1 MVDEKIDTGT
11 MESMKRFSEFSEKSR
26 NNMRSLREEI
36 QEFNKVMN
44 AAHSTT
50 DGLRESLRQMS
61 NVQPAQPI
69 TEALEAERTT
79 ATTNARI
86 ANTPTPAQSQP
97 AESVGMSQNVT
108 INTLRIDVSGVTDR
122 SDKRALARE
131 ISEMVTKELRAK
143 MGGPLSTSGLNRGV

>member
-1 MVDEKIDTGT
+1 MVDDKIDTGT

-50 DGLRESLRQMS
+50 DTLRESLRQMS
-61 NVQPAQPI
+61 NTKPAEP
-69 TEALEAERTT
+69 ERST
-79 ATTNARI
+79 ATTNARV
-86 ANTPTPAQSQP
+86 ANPVTPPRNQP
-97 AESVGMSQNVT
+97 AESVGTTQNVS
-108 INTLRIDVSGVTDR
+108 IQTLRIDVSGVTDR

>member
-50 DGLRESLRQMS
+50 DSLRESLRQMS

-86 ANTPTPAQSQP
+86 ANTPTPAQSQV
-97 AESVGMSQNVT
+97 AEPVGMSQNVT

>member
-50 DGLRESLRQMS
+50 DSLRESLRQMS

-79 ATTNARI
+79 ATTNARV
-86 ANTPTPAQSQP
+86 ANTPTPAQSQA
-97 AESVGMSQNVT
+97 AEPVGMSQNVT

>member
-1 MVDEKIDTGT
+1 
-11 MESMKRFSEFSEKSR
+11 
-26 NNMRSLREEI
+26 
-36 QEFNKVMN
+36 MN

-50 DGLRESLRQMS
+50 DSLRESLRQMS

-86 ANTPTPAQSQP
+86 ANSPNPAQPQA
-97 AESVGMSQNVT
+97 AEPVGMSQNVT

>member
-50 DGLRESLRQMS
+50 DSLRESLRQMS

-86 ANTPTPAQSQP
+86 ANAPTPAQSQA
-97 AESVGMSQNVT
+97 AEPVGMSQNVT

>member
-50 DGLRESLRQMS
+50 DTLRESLRQMS
-61 NVQPAQPI
+61 NIQPAETL
-69 TEALEAERTT
+69 TETLEANRTN

-86 ANTPTPAQSQP
+86 ANTPTPAQPQA
-97 AESVGMSQNVT
+97 AEPVGMSQNVT

>member
-1 MVDEKIDTGT
+1 MVDDKIDTGT

-50 DGLRESLRQMS
+50 DTLRESLRQMS
-61 NVQPAQPI
+61 NTKPAEPLS
-69 TEALEAERTT
+69 EALEAERST
-79 ATTNARI
+79 ATTNARV
-86 ANTPTPAQSQP
+86 ANPVTPPRNQP
-97 AESVGMSQNVT
+97 AEPAGMNQSVT

-131 ISEMVTKELRAK
+131 ICEMVTKELRAK